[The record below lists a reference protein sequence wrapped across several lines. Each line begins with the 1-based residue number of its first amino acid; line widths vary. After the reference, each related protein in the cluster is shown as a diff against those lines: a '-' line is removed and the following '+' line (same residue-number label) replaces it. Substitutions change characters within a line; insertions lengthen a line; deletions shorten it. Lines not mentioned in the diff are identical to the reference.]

1 MSKKQ
6 TKVITV
12 PNPKVGKTYQFLHA
26 GFMTK
31 TGVLVEELKDL
42 TKQYGYKWY
51 KFSVKL
57 DQQMADRMGKPEMF
71 YPISIFDITKEE
83 K

>member
-6 TKVITV
+6 TKVIAV
-12 PNPKVGKTYQFLHA
+12 QSPKLGKSYSFLHA
-26 GFMTK
+26 GYMPK
-31 TGVLVEELKDL
+31 NGILVEEYKDL

-51 KFSVKL
+51 KFSVPLSQHEAEKL
-57 DQQMADRMGKPEMF
+57 SRTHMF
-71 YPISIFDITKEE
+71 YPVSIFDIVKEL

>member
-12 PNPKVGKTYQFLHA
+12 ANPKAGKTYQFLHA

-31 TGVLVEELKDL
+31 TGVLVEELPDL

-57 DQQMADRMGKPEMF
+57 DQHQADRMGKAEMF
-71 YPISIFDITKEE
+71 YPISIFDITKEV